1 MTFVLRSAVA
11 TTVTVLA
18 WARRT
23 TTCASSQFTFV
34 SSAQPS
40 EIGTMDLGSMRK
52 SYREDQEA
60 FEENQLASL
69 DPIEQFTTWLQ
80 EAVDCPSI
88 GEANAMCLA
97 TSTRDG
103 RPSARTVLLKGVGQ
117 EGFRFFTNYD
127 SRKGK
132 ELASNPWASL
142 VFYWEPLN
150 RQVRIEGQVE
160 KVSKEESEHYFHTRP
175 KCSQIGAAVSRQS
188 EVIPD
193 REYLR
198 KRKIELEELYQDKEI
213 PKPESWGGYTL
224 KPDVLEFWQGQT
236 NRLHDRIVFRRLR
249 EGDAPP
255 GPMTHHAKGDWVYHR
270 LSP

>member
-1 MTFVLRSAVA
+1 MTFLLRRAV
-11 TTVTVLA
+11 
-18 WARRT
+18 WARGAGAYPFCRFIFLYSVH
-23 TTCASSQFTFV
+23 SSV
-34 SSAQPS
+34 A
-40 EIGTMDLGSMRK
+40 GTMDLGSMRK
-52 SYREDQEA
+52 KYREDQEA

-69 DPIEQFTTWLQ
+69 DPIKQFTTWLQ
-80 EAVDCPSI
+80 EAIDCPSI

-103 RPSARTVLLKGVGQ
+103 KPSARIVLLKGVGQ

-132 ELASNPWASL
+132 ELAFNPWASIA
-142 VFYWEPLN
+142 FYWEPLN

-160 KVSKEESEHYFHTRP
+160 KVSEEESEHYFHSRP

-198 KRKIELEELYQDKEI
+198 KRKIELEQLYQNKEI
-213 PKPESWGGYTL
+213 PKPESW
-224 KPDVLEFWQGQT
+224 
-236 NRLHDRIVFRRLR
+236 RMRIQPV
-249 EGDAPP
+249 
-255 GPMTHHAKGDWVYHR
+255 
-270 LSP
+270 S